1 MKYSGWLGFVAVL
14 LLICSCFL
22 PWAYYPDI
30 DKTFTGFF
38 SESNAYGK
46 PGKVFVFLG
55 VISGILFLVP
65 RIWAKRFNLL
75 VTVLMF
81 AYGIKTWI
89 LFTSCY
95 HGICPE
101 KKTGIFLIIAAS
113 LIILIA
119 AILPDLKLKE
129 ESKN

>member
-1 MKYSGWLGFVAVL
+1 MKYSSWLGFLAVL
-14 LLICSCFL
+14 LLIGSCFL

-46 PGKVFVFLG
+46 PGKALVFLG
-55 VISGILFLVP
+55 AISAILFLLP

-75 VTVLMF
+75 VSVLIF
-81 AYGIKTWI
+81 AYSIKTWI

-95 HGICPE
+95 RGICPE
-101 KKTGIFLIIAAS
+101 KKAGIFLVVAAS
-113 LIILIA
+113 LIIIISA
-119 AILPDLKLKE
+119 VLPDLRLKD
-129 ESKN
+129 ESKQ